1 MKKYQ
6 CLFFVVCIL
15 AIYSCQKFDGAKT
28 ENGNNTD
35 IANIAMLSFSSE
47 EDFIA
52 ALNQQDDDVTTRA
65 CFATKAQGGLTANEK
80 YVDLLEPV
88 QNLPIA
94 TDPILR
100 VDCRPLK
107 EQALIENNDM
117 SLYIAK
123 GYDSL
128 VPNIKVAKLLNA
140 RAEVMVDQTIYKIS
154 PRGTYYFPESKQ
166 KFFESNY
173 ERFET
178 EEGIQMEEN
187 TYQLA
192 EDIYRINTFEITEV
206 LDAEAEDLPDDLPG
220 VLDDDDLSTNIVN
233 TLNMTTRTVT
243 TQIPPFERFPRFNAD
258 AKTWLGKLW
267 QSIFGRNRG
276 YTYKL
281 SKKHRMKGKF
291 YYYNYKFYTEFG
303 ASAEMQKKNWIGWS
317 GKQASELL
325 IGWSNII
332 FSEGYKR
339 IPDYPKNAE
348 ASIVSTEYKT
358 IPGFNHQGMVLTIV
372 GLDITSLQQQQ
383 LSLMNP
389 IQIRNWFKLRVENS
403 NVDITQLDAIQCF
416 SADKVITILPGGQ
429 KRKGDVKKVRE
440 IFLSEVSFTINLDLN
455 HMPQSF
461 KEWAKIINQ
470 GKFKIKPKN
479 LKFGTVYVA
488 GRLGNSWGGMTIVKK
503 S

>member
-291 YYYNYKFYTEFG
+291 YYYNYPLV
-303 ASAEMQKKNWIGWS
+303 
-317 GKQASELL
+317 EL
-325 IGWSNII
+325 
-332 FSEGYKR
+332 
-339 IPDYPKNAE
+339 
-348 ASIVSTEYKT
+348 
-358 IPGFNHQGMVLTIV
+358 
-372 GLDITSLQQQQ
+372 
-383 LSLMNP
+383 
-389 IQIRNWFKLRVENS
+389 
-403 NVDITQLDAIQCF
+403 
-416 SADKVITILPGGQ
+416 
-429 KRKGDVKKVRE
+429 
-440 IFLSEVSFTINLDLN
+440 
-455 HMPQSF
+455 
-461 KEWAKIINQ
+461 
-470 GKFKIKPKN
+470 
-479 LKFGTVYVA
+479 
-488 GRLGNSWGGMTIVKK
+488 K

>member
-15 AIYSCQKFDGAKT
+15 AIYSCQKFDGVKT
-28 ENGNNTD
+28 ENENNTD

-166 KFFESNY
+166 KFFENNY

-206 LDAEAEDLPDDLPG
+206 LDAEAEDLPDDLPR
-220 VLDDDDLSTNIVN
+220 VLDDDDDLSTNIVN

-291 YYYNYKFYTEFG
+291 YYYNSLLSRK
-303 ASAEMQKKNWIGWS
+303 S
-317 GKQASELL
+317 GQ
-325 IGWSNII
+325 
-332 FSEGYKR
+332 
-339 IPDYPKNAE
+339 
-348 ASIVSTEYKT
+348 
-358 IPGFNHQGMVLTIV
+358 V
-372 GLDITSLQQQQ
+372 GL
-383 LSLMNP
+383 
-389 IQIRNWFKLRVENS
+389 
-403 NVDITQLDAIQCF
+403 
-416 SADKVITILPGGQ
+416 
-429 KRKGDVKKVRE
+429 
-440 IFLSEVSFTINLDLN
+440 
-455 HMPQSF
+455 
-461 KEWAKIINQ
+461 
-470 GKFKIKPKN
+470 
-479 LKFGTVYVA
+479 
-488 GRLGNSWGGMTIVKK
+488 
-503 S
+503 